1 MSESGVSESGT
12 SESGAG
18 RTAAFFDLDNTL
30 VRGASVYLLAKGL
43 HARGILTTT
52 LILRGLWYH
61 LVYRIAG
68 ERARHMDLAR
78 ESLLSIIAGMTVREV
93 AQATDE
99 IYDELIADRLWPGTV
114 SLAQGHQASAE
125 EVWLVTAA
133 PQEVARVIAER
144 LGFTGA
150 LGTRAEQA
158 EGHYTGRLEGRLLHG
173 PDKAAAVA
181 DLARERG
188 IDLRRSAAYSDSHN
202 DLPLLKLVG
211 QPFAV
216 NPDRALRSQARRQG
230 WPIRDFRVA
239 RRWVGYGVA
248 GAAGGVTTLG
258 VVSMINRLREAR
270 R

>member
-1 MSESGVSESGT
+1 MPEHESGREHESGQ
-12 SESGAG
+12 G

-43 HARGILTTT
+43 HARGILTTG

-61 LVYRIAG
+61 VVYRVAG
-68 ERARHMDLAR
+68 ERENHMDVAR
-78 ESLLSIIAGMTVREV
+78 ESLLSVIAGMAVDEV
-93 AQATDE
+93 GRASDE

-114 SLAQGHQASAE
+114 SLAQSHQASAE

-133 PQEVARVIAER
+133 PQEVARVIAAR

-150 LGTRAEQA
+150 LGTRAEA
-158 EGHYTGRLEGRLLHG
+158 TDGYYTGRLEGRLLHG

-181 DLARERG
+181 DLARARG
-188 IDLRRSAAYSDSHN
+188 IDLTRSHAYSDSHN
-202 DLPLLKLVG
+202 DLPLLNLVG
-211 QPFAV
+211 HAVAV
-216 NPDRALRSQARRQG
+216 NPDRALRVRARRSG
-230 WPIRDFRVA
+230 WPIRDFRVG

-258 VVSMINRLREAR
+258 VVSLVNRIREGR